1 MSGVIILDAAK
12 LAQALQIQEGAPP
25 GVYIKSKQD
34 IRGTVTVPSLNTE
47 AAVVEINPQENDYI
61 IEGYIDLSSMQA
73 GDTLEIREYIA
84 VDGANYAVYAY
95 GTFSGAQDQ
104 PVVRFTRKT
113 LQAAM
118 KYKVTVRQTAGT
130 PRSFP
135 YGFIVL
141 VYGQA

>member
-1 MSGVIILDAAK
+1 MCPDFPPAPAPGAA
-12 LAQALQIQEGAPP
+12 APF
-25 GVYIKSKQD
+25 GVYVRSKQD
-34 IRGTVTVPSLNTE
+34 IKGTVTIQALNAETTVAE
-47 AAVVEINPQENDYI
+47 VGPQGDDYI
-61 IEGYIDLSSMQA
+61 VEGYIDLSPMQV
-73 GDTLEIREYIA
+73 GDALEIREYIA

-95 GTFSGAQDQ
+95 ATLSGAQDQ
-104 PVVRFTRKT
+104 PVVRFTKKT

-118 KYKVTVRQTAGT
+118 KYKVTVKQTAGT